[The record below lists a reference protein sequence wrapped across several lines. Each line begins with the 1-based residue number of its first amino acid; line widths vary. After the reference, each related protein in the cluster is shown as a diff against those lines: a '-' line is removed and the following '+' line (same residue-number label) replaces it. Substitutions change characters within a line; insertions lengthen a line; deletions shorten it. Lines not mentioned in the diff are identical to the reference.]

1 MSMEELANHVIA
13 VAQENDLSVSN
24 LELQKVL
31 YFTLRNS
38 INVLD
43 EETIKETYDEPF
55 LAWPYGPVARK
66 QNRRFR
72 SFGCSP
78 IIGVFDKNPKY
89 EPLNPII
96 LRFLKI
102 NLFKMVDTSHT
113 HKFWKE
119 NSDLIKSGRRDIEYS
134 LDDVLR

>member
-13 VAQENDLSVSN
+13 VSQENNLSVSN
-24 LELQKVL
+24 LELQKIL

-38 INVLD
+38 RNILD
-43 EETIKETYDEPF
+43 EETIKETYDDPF
-55 LAWPYGPVARK
+55 LAWLYGPVARK

-96 LRFLKI
+96 LRFLKT
-102 NLFKMVDTSHT
+102 NLFKMVDASHT

-134 LDDVLR
+134 IDDVLR